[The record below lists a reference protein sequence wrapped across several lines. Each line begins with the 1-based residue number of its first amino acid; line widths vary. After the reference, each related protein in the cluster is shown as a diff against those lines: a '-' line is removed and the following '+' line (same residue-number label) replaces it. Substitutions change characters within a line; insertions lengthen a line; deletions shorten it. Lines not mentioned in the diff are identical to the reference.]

1 MVEFQKEDVEQK
13 EVDVIENS
21 DQGGEDLNPQSQPV
35 SSEVNVVTSEETPK
49 TIKLDEIEDEQE
61 YSEEEYKQ
69 LVDMYENTLEDFVA
83 GELVTGK
90 ILAINNKEIAVDI
103 GFKSEG
109 TIPIDEFIN
118 PEELQVGDDIEVF
131 LDEVEDKEGQLVLS
145 KKKADF
151 MRIWDKICNS
161 YERGDILQG
170 KCTRRIKGGIVVDL
184 MGVDAFLPGSQIDV
198 RPIRD
203 FDAFI
208 GKTLD
213 LKVVKINNLRKNI
226 VVSRRVLVE
235 AEIAG
240 QRQKIL
246 DELEKDQILEGTVK
260 NITDFGV
267 FIDLG
272 GVDGLLHIND
282 LSWGRVSHPS
292 EVVALDE
299 KLKVIVLDF
308 NEAKDR
314 ISLGLKQLQPHPW
327 ENIEKKY
334 PVGSVM
340 RGKVVSIS
348 DYGAFVELEKGVEGL
363 IHISEMSWTQHIK
376 HPSKIVTIGE
386 TVEAKILNIEKDERK
401 ISLGLKQL
409 EPDPWETLEERYP
422 VGSHHEGKVR
432 NLTNFGAF
440 IELEDGIDGLV
451 HISDLSWTK
460 KIRHPSEVLK
470 KGAKVEVVVLNVD
483 RQNRRIS
490 LGFKQTKENPWDSFE
505 ETYKVGTVTRGKV
518 VRLIEK
524 GLIVEL
530 PDEVDG
536 FVPISHLSKQ
546 VNKPS
551 DAYQVDDNLE
561 IKVIEFNKE
570 NKKIVLSEKLVQ
582 EATEEEIAA
591 TAKKEAPGELPSEVE
606 TAEKEVAVSK
616 QEAAPEKPV
625 ETERAQAIQP
635 EERVESKPEEISQI
649 TEKKAEEI
657 PEETEKKV
665 EDIPKETEMKVEAKA
680 EEIPQETEEKAEV
693 KPEEVPQKSE
703 EKIEAKIEEKPQEIE
718 DKPETKPKKRTRKTK
733 KKAETEAEAVS
744 QEVVEKVDTEAPKTA
759 KKTKKKKMEDKADE
773 GSQAAEKKA
782 ETEDEHVSAEI
793 AETTKEEVTENEQVE
808 PKKKP
813 KKRTRK
819 TKKTQAETA
828 GASKA
833 KTEPQAETTDTSLKT
848 EEKNADEALPSDEEA
863 KENA

>member
-1 MVEFQKEDVEQK
+1 MQPSDTQSLKVVKLTELAEEKEYTD
-13 EVDVIENS
+13 D
-21 DQGGEDLNPQSQPV
+21 
-35 SSEVNVVTSEETPK
+35 
-49 TIKLDEIEDEQE
+49 
-61 YSEEEYKQ
+61 EYKQ
-69 LVDMYENTLEDFVA
+69 LVEMYDNTLNDFVE

-90 ILAINNKEIAVDI
+90 ILGINNKEVAVDI

-109 TIPIDEFIN
+109 TIPIDEFGDPGTLNI
-118 PEELQVGDDIEVF
+118 GDDIEVF

-161 YERGDILQG
+161 YENGDILQG

-184 MGVDAFLPGSQIDV
+184 MGIDAFLPGSQIDV
-198 RPIRD
+198 KPIRD

-208 GKTLD
+208 GQSLD

-226 VVSRRVLVE
+226 VVSRRILVE

-246 DELEKDQILEGTVK
+246 DELVKEQVLEGTVK

-299 KLKVIVLDF
+299 KIKVMVLDF
-308 NEAKDR
+308 NEDKDR

-327 ENIEKKY
+327 ENVEEKY
-334 PVGSVM
+334 PVNAVV

-386 TVEAKILNIEKDERK
+386 TVEAKILNIEKEERK

-422 VGSHHEGKVR
+422 IGSRHEGKVR

-470 KGAKVEVVVLNVD
+470 KGAKVDVVVLNVD
-483 RQNRRIS
+483 RANRRIS
-490 LGFKQTKENPWDSFE
+490 LGYKQTAVSPWDTFE
-505 ETYKVGTVTRGKV
+505 ETYKPGALSSGKI

-524 GLIVEL
+524 GIIVEL

-536 FVPISHLSKQ
+536 FVPISHLAKQ

-551 DAYQVDDNLE
+551 DGYQVDDTLE
-561 IKVIEFNKE
+561 LRVIEFNKE
-570 NKKIVLSEKLVQ
+570 NKKIVLSERLAKEASGDEITSRTKEEKPAKAAGAASEAIKEPAEKAETVA
-582 EATEEEIAA
+582 EPATEQPEVEDEAPEKVEPPVEAVAEAPVAA
-591 TAKKEAPGELPSEVE
+591 KAEKEAPAAEIAEE
-606 TAEKEVAVSK
+606 TAETEKSKEKTEKADAEPAKKTRTRKKKAADEEAPSAEAVSTDDSTDEEVK
-616 QEAAPEKPV
+616 
-625 ETERAQAIQP
+625 TEEQP
-635 EERVESKPEEISQI
+635 EPEE
-649 TEKKAEEI
+649 
-657 PEETEKKV
+657 
-665 EDIPKETEMKVEAKA
+665 
-680 EEIPQETEEKAEV
+680 
-693 KPEEVPQKSE
+693 
-703 EKIEAKIEEKPQEIE
+703 
-718 DKPETKPKKRTRKTK
+718 KPKKRTRKTK
-733 KKAETEAEAVS
+733 KSDASEAKDSKPSESAETKTTDEDE
-744 QEVVEKVDTEAPKTA
+744 EV
-759 KKTKKKKMEDKADE
+759 
-773 GSQAAEKKA
+773 AEK
-782 ETEDEHVSAEI
+782 S
-793 AETTKEEVTENEQVE
+793 
-808 PKKKP
+808 
-813 KKRTRK
+813 
-819 TKKTQAETA
+819 
-828 GASKA
+828 
-833 KTEPQAETTDTSLKT
+833 
-848 EEKNADEALPSDEEA
+848 SDEPE
-863 KENA
+863 KES